1 MRKVLGALAAT
12 LLAGA
17 APGVA
22 GAAEPSVVPLD
33 VLAPARATPVQG
45 AGRLHLLYELRLTNF
60 APRPV
65 TLEALEA
72 LDASGATLAAFDAAA
87 LKGMV
92 AHRGGEVAEGAELTV
107 PPGGFVT
114 VFLDV
119 EAAPGQAPAK
129 LSHRIK
135 VRAASPD
142 APASRTT
149 VQAGAVKVEGAPL
162 MLGPPLK
169 GTGWVAANALSND
182 SDHRRTI
189 AVVDGKARISQ
200 RYAIDFVQL
209 DAKGRAF
216 RGDLARNEAWIGY
229 GADLL
234 AVADGTVVAVKDD
247 LPDNTPG
254 QAPAVPIS
262 LATVGGNHVVLDIG
276 GGAYA
281 FYGHIK
287 PGGVLVKPGQK
298 VRRGEVLGKLGN
310 SGQSDAPH
318 LHLHVSDGVTTLGG
332 EGLAYAFE
340 TMSPR
345 GTVPSLEVLERP
357 EGWTGMAA
365 ARPRPVAGELPTAG
379 AVVDFAP

>member
-1 MRKVLGALAAT
+1 MRMVLGALAAV

-17 APGVA
+17 ATTSR
-22 GAAEPSVVPLD
+22 AAEPSVVPLD
-33 VLAPARATPVQG
+33 VLVPARATPVQG

-72 LDASGATLAAFDAAA
+72 LAPSGAVMAAFDAAA

-92 AHRGGEVAEGAELTV
+92 SHRGAQPAEGAELIV
-107 PPGGFVT
+107 PAGGFVT
-114 VFLDV
+114 VFMDV
-119 EAAPGQAPAK
+119 ESAPGQAPAK
-129 LSHRIK
+129 LSHRIR
-135 VRAASPD
+135 VRATAPD

-149 VQAGAVKVEGAPL
+149 AQAGEVATEGAPL
-162 MLGPPLK
+162 MLGPPLR
-169 GTGWVAANALSND
+169 GVGWVAANALSNE

-209 DAKGRAF
+209 DAQGRAF
-216 RGDLARNEAWIGY
+216 RGDLARNESWTGY

-281 FYGHIK
+281 FYGHIR

-298 VRRGEVLGKLGN
+298 VRRGEVVGKLGN

-318 LHLHVSDGVTTLGG
+318 LHLHVSDGVTALGG
-332 EGLAYAFE
+332 DGLAYAFE
-340 TMSPR
+340 AMAVR

-365 ARPRPVAGELPTAG
+365 ARPKPVAGELPTAG

>member
-1 MRKVLGALAAT
+1 MRAMLGALAAT
-12 LLAGA
+12 L
-17 APGVA
+17 VA
-22 GAAEPSVVPLD
+22 GTASAAEPSVVPLD

-65 TLEALEA
+65 TLESLEA
-72 LDASGATLAAFDAAA
+72 LGPSGATLAAFDAAA

-92 AHRGGEVAEGAELTV
+92 AHRGAQPAEGAELTV

-114 VFLDV
+114 VFMDV

-129 LSHRIK
+129 LSHRIR

-149 VQAGAVKVEGAPL
+149 VQAGELAIARAPL
-162 MLGPPLK
+162 VLGAPLK
-169 GTGWVAANALSND
+169 GTAWLAANALSND

-216 RGDLARNEAWIGY
+216 RGDLARNESWTGY

-262 LATVGGNHVVLDIG
+262 LATIGGNHVVLDIG
-276 GGAYA
+276 GGAYV
-281 FYGHIK
+281 FYGHLK
-287 PGGVLVKPGQK
+287 PGGVLVTPGQK

-332 EGLAYAFE
+332 DGLAYAFE
-340 TMSPR
+340 AMAVR

-357 EGWTGMAA
+357 EGWSGMAA
-365 ARPRPVAGELPTAG
+365 TRPKPVAGELPVAG
-379 AVVDFAP
+379 AVVDFTP